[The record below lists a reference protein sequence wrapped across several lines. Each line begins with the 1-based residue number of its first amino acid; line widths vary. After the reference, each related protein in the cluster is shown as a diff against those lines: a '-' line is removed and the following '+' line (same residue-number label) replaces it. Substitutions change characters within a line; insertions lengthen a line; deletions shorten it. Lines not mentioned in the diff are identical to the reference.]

1 MNGTHDVWELLKEC
15 QIPIL
20 PIVKASSIEEVVE
33 VSNSLGYPVVMKIS
47 SPDIS
52 HKSDVGGIIL
62 DIDSEEEVK
71 NAYRNMMDTV
81 KQKVPDARIDGVM
94 LQKMAEPGIEVII
107 GVKLDPQFGHVIMFG
122 LGGIFVEIYK
132 DVSFRVTPINSEMAR
147 DMILEIKGS
156 PILMGARGR
165 SAADINAIINVI
177 IKLSEML
184 EKNPDIVELDIN
196 PLIVYEENAV
206 AVDARMLKNDKNRS

>member
-1 MNGTHDVWELLKEC
+1 MNGKHDVWELLKEC
-15 QIPIL
+15 QIPVL
-20 PIVKASSIEEVVE
+20 PNVKASSIEEVVK

-62 DIDSEEEVK
+62 DINSEEEVK
-71 NAYRNMMDTV
+71 NAYRDMMDAV
-81 KQKVPDARIDGVM
+81 SQKVVDARIDGVM

-122 LGGIFVEIYK
+122 LGGIFVEIYR
-132 DVSFRVTPINSEMAR
+132 DVSFRVTPVNSEMAR

-165 SAADINAIINVI
+165 SAADIDAIINVI
-177 IKLSEML
+177 VKLSEML

-196 PLIVYEENAV
+196 PLIVYEKNAV
-206 AVDARMLKNDKNRS
+206 AVDARMLKNDKN